1 MSGFMKC
8 PSLFTFDSS
17 WFEDRCSNVDVVFE
31 FGWIFMFGWVF
42 MSPDSSGNKD
52 KHV

>member
-31 FGWIFMFGWVF
+31 FGWVF